1 MTVHVLH
8 KPGVTR
14 KNKVT
19 DNLVK
24 IKLDIDQAFAVAQF
38 HDKIF

>member
-1 MTVHVLH
+1 MYISDVI
-8 KPGVTR
+8 R

-24 IKLDIDQAFAVAQF
+24 IELDVDQGSMKAFARF
-38 HDKIF
+38 YNKKFEY

>member
-24 IKLDIDQAFAVAQF
+24 IELDIDHASMKAFAQV
-38 HDKIF
+38 HDK